1 MAKTQVPCQLD
12 DDELKALDDWAVAQK
27 HTMTSGRANRG
38 QALRALVRTLLSDE
52 PVSLGRHDVL
62 SWAEQAL
69 CELLGSHARVE
80 GDSKR
85 VKADIPGTDK
95 RWLRIEVLRQ
105 GRRKGIEIAIK
116 VPEGRAP
123 SLRRSFE
130 QLSPPGAA
138 LPVDRASGGYSYF
151 GLHVDAE
158 ELEFFDRQQEV
169 EAALQ
174 AVYAWQEGVP

>member
-52 PVSLGRHDVL
+52 PVSLGRQDVL

-80 GDSKR
+80 RDSKR

-95 RWLRIEVLRQ
+95 RWLRIEVLLEQERSIRGQ
-105 GRRKGIEIAIK
+105 
-116 VPEGRAP
+116 VRA
-123 SLRRSFE
+123 
-130 QLSPPGAA
+130 A
-138 LPVDRASGGYSYF
+138 
-151 GLHVDAE
+151 
-158 ELEFFDRQQEV
+158 
-169 EAALQ
+169 
-174 AVYAWQEGVP
+174 

>member
-1 MAKTQVPCQLD
+1 M
-12 DDELKALDDWAVAQK
+12 
-27 HTMTSGRANRG
+27 
-38 QALRALVRTLLSDE
+38 
-52 PVSLGRHDVL
+52 
-62 SWAEQAL
+62 
-69 CELLGSHARVE
+69 
-80 GDSKR
+80 
-85 VKADIPGTDK
+85 
-95 RWLRIEVLRQ
+95 RQ

-138 LPVDRASGGYSYF
+138 VPVDRASGGYSYF
-151 GLHVDAE
+151 GLHLDAE
-158 ELEFFDRQQEV
+158 ESEFFDRQEEV